1 MKNIKILGLLLL
13 GILLIMG
20 HNPTYA
26 KAITNKTISADVGTK
41 RIPAGTIIKLKLI
54 DPICSEAMKMGDQFD
69 LMTTEDIRVDK
80 SIIVPVGSVIRG
92 YVDRISPSR
101 ILSKGAVVYLDFDHI
116 VGPTGKQV
124 PLKVGI
130 SACSKLTYDG
140 GLGSKT
146 NYGTATVQNAK
157 TTANIVKVSTNW
169 GWQTGDQILN
179 GSPKYVLA
187 PLSAMISV
195 PAAGMYFI
203 GDSVYNIFKK
213 GDDIQLN
220 QGDTL
225 NLMLLKPLD
234 MPMY

>member
-1 MKNIKILGLLLL
+1 MKNIKMLGLLFLS
-13 GILLIMG
+13 ILLIG
-20 HNPTYA
+20 YNSPYA
-26 KAITNKTISADVGTK
+26 GAITNKTINADVGTK
-41 RIPAGTIIKLKLI
+41 RIPSGTIIKLKLI
-54 DPICSEAMKMGDQFD
+54 DPIGSEAMKMGDQFD

-80 SIIVPVGSVIRG
+80 CIIIPVGSVIRG
-92 YVDRISPSR
+92 YVDKISPSR
-101 ILSKGAVVYLDFDHI
+101 MLSKGAVIYLDFDHI

-130 SACSKLTYDG
+130 AACSKLTYDG

-179 GSPKYVLA
+179 GGPKYVLA
-187 PLSAMISV
+187 PLSAMISA
-195 PAAGMYFI
+195 PAAGIYFI

-220 QGDTL
+220 QGDTI